1 VIETPQVRFA
11 RSGDA
16 QIAYQVVGDGDV
28 DLLYPNEWGNLI
40 WNWQLPQHERWL
52 RRLST
57 FIRLVITDRRGFGL
71 SDGAAPGESPA
82 LETQVDD
89 AVAVAEDASMSKPA
103 LFGQGDTGFMC
114 LLAAA
119 TRPDLFGSL
128 ILYGAS
134 PCYTRTDDM
143 PWNWSEERTESELR
157 AVRRSTSAR
166 EWAESFARSDSR
178 TMRADRQALA
188 WFAAAQEM
196 ACTLQGWTASAEVTF
211 RTDLR
216 SVLPSIA
223 IPTLILQRQGDRR
236 ESMETA
242 RYLADRIPGA
252 RLVELE
258 GDEALPFFGDSE
270 QVLETCEE
278 FLTGT
283 RGAVATR
290 DRALVTVLFTDV
302 VDSTTKAAEIGDR
315 AWREMIQ
322 RHHGIV
328 REQLRTHRGVEVDTA
343 GDGFFA
349 TFDGAGR
356 AVECARSIVDA
367 VGELGITI
375 RAGIHTGEI
384 ELGDKATGLAVHI
397 GARVMG
403 LAGPGEVVVTQTVK
417 DLLVGGDVTFT
428 DAGEHELKGVPGRW
442 HLYRVVGD

>member
-1 VIETPQVRFA
+1 
-11 RSGDA
+11 
-16 QIAYQVVGDGDV
+16 
-28 DLLYPNEWGNLI
+28 
-40 WNWQLPQHERWL
+40 
-52 RRLST
+52 
-57 FIRLVITDRRGFGL
+57 
-71 SDGAAPGESPA
+71 
-82 LETQVDD
+82 
-89 AVAVAEDASMSKPA
+89 
-103 LFGQGDTGFMC
+103 
-114 LLAAA
+114 
-119 TRPDLFGSL
+119 
-128 ILYGAS
+128 
-134 PCYTRTDDM
+134 
-143 PWNWSEERTESELR
+143 
-157 AVRRSTSAR
+157 
-166 EWAESFARSDSR
+166 
-178 TMRADRQALA
+178 
-188 WFAAAQEM
+188 M

-375 RAGIHTGEI
+375 RGGIHTGEI